1 LFVSD
6 PKEILERR
14 LENVSTRDETRGLHF
29 FCQIG
34 GHDDELGMT
43 TLQISGSGYTL
54 LSWKQGAA
62 SESELFSV
70 ELSVDDMEKFYGL
83 LLEHPFWDASPTRRK
98 RQDGETNIHM
108 RFADQGKGLY
118 SMVQFWSDDIEEF
131 PVLGRFLDR
140 VIHVI
145 RVVSEDS
152 IPYLDLSEI

>member
-1 LFVSD
+1 VSD

-14 LENVSTRDETRGLHF
+14 LQNVATRDETRGLHF

-54 LSWKQGAA
+54 LSWKQTG
-62 SESELFSV
+62 ESELFHV
-70 ELSVDDMEKFYGL
+70 ELSADDMAKFYGIL
-83 LLEHPFWDASPTRRK
+83 VEHPFWDASPTRRK
-98 RQDGETNIHM
+98 REEGETNVHI
-108 RFADQGKGLY
+108 RFADQAKGLY
-118 SMVQFWSDDIEEF
+118 SMVQFWSDDIEDF
-131 PVLGRFLDR
+131 PVLGRLLDR

-152 IPYLDLSEI
+152 IPYLELPDAR

>member
-1 LFVSD
+1 MSD

-14 LENVSTRDETRGLHF
+14 LENVATRDETRGLHF

-54 LSWKQGAA
+54 LSWKQTG
-62 SESELFSV
+62 ESELFHV
-70 ELSVDDMEKFYGL
+70 ELSADDMEKFYGIL
-83 LLEHPFWDASPTRRK
+83 VEHPFWDASPTRRK
-98 RQDGETNIHM
+98 RQEGETNVHM

-118 SMVQFWSDDIEEF
+118 SMVQFWSDDIEKF
-131 PVLGRFLDR
+131 PVLGRLLDR

-152 IPYLDLSEI
+152 IPYLELPDTR

>member
-1 LFVSD
+1 MSD

-14 LENVSTRDETRGLHF
+14 LQNVSTRDETRGLHF

-54 LSWKQGAA
+54 LSWKQAG
-62 SESELFSV
+62 ESELFHV
-70 ELSVDDMEKFYGL
+70 ELSADDMEKFYGIL
-83 LLEHPFWDASPTRRK
+83 VEHPFWDASPTRRK
-98 RQDGETNIHM
+98 RQEGETNVHL

-118 SMVQFWSDDIEEF
+118 SMVQFWSGDIEEY
-131 PVLGRFLDR
+131 PVLGRLLDR

-152 IPYLDLSEI
+152 IPYMELPDVR